1 MHGGTVISLPSSNQ
15 LRGFNIYILCCGD
28 IHPLP
33 GPVALHER
41 KPHRIVYSR
50 SRLKQLKH
58 FSTAANMHNTNPVFI
73 DEVKSLNIFQDS
85 AIGLASTTQRGLVHP
100 IAVRIAP
107 RRCKTRQ
114 TTLFSTSNKRN
125 LIVFPPSCLPYANQ
139 RKRLQTNDTH
149 GNLRLTNSN
158 SIPVR
163 ITPHAAPY
171 RNDAT
176 GVNVNNLHR
185 VRHDLNTQSTNHP
198 LKFCVLNGQSLNNKS
213 AVFTDYICERKPD
226 IVALTETWFTDKES
240 ASRALCTPAGYNL
253 LDHPRS
259 GRFGGGTG
267 VLFRNKISV
276 NKIDAAELRSFEF
289 SEWNIKS
296 GSQRIHLIVIYRPP
310 YADNHPVTTSVFL
323 TEFTEFLES
332 VILSTDPLLI
342 TGDFNIHVN
351 AADNPDAIKLDS
363 RNTSLVPPPTQ
374 TTFSLITRQSCANY
388 GWTRLFWINH
398 KFPIGKSNLL
408 ILIH

>member
-1 MHGGTVISLPSSNQ
+1 M
-15 LRGFNIYILCCGD
+15 
-28 IHPLP
+28 
-33 GPVALHER
+33 
-41 KPHRIVYSR
+41 
-50 SRLKQLKH
+50 
-58 FSTAANMHNTNPVFI
+58 
-73 DEVKSLNIFQDS
+73 
-85 AIGLASTTQRGLVHP
+85 
-100 IAVRIAP
+100 
-107 RRCKTRQ
+107 
-114 TTLFSTSNKRN
+114 
-125 LIVFPPSCLPYANQ
+125 
-139 RKRLQTNDTH
+139 
-149 GNLRLTNSN
+149 
-158 SIPVR
+158 
-163 ITPHAAPY
+163 
-171 RNDAT
+171 
-176 GVNVNNLHR
+176 
-185 VRHDLNTQSTNHP
+185 
-198 LKFCVLNGQSLNNKS
+198 LNGQSLNNKS

-240 ASRALCTPAGYNL
+240 ASRALRTPAGYNL

-289 SEWNIKS
+289 AEWNIKS

-332 VILSTDPLLI
+332 VLLSTDPLLI

-398 KFPIGKSNLL
+398 KFPIGKTNLL